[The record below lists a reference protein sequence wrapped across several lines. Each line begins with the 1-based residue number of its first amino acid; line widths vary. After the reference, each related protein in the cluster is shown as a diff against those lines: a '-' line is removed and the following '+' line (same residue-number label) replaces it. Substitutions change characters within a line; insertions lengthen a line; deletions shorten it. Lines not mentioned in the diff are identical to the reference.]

1 MLAGIFLMMKYI
13 PMAGIF
19 FLLRGVL
26 GTLSVFPMQSLMK
39 ILNMRT
45 KDIKK

>member
-19 FLLRGVL
+19 FLFRGVSD
-26 GTLSVFPMQSLMK
+26 TFHMFAMENLMK
-39 ILNMRT
+39 ILNM
-45 KDIKK
+45 